1 MEEIKEKI
9 RKQLIELD
17 YINRK
22 VNYTE
27 FLKLYEPYQKYISE
41 NQFADIL
48 EITFNGLN
56 NLKKSYKNTVRI
68 LKTDEIDEGRK
79 DEIKEELI
87 AKKFVNKSVTYEEF
101 LQLYEMY
108 KKEMTELQFASI
120 LKISYGSLKSVKNGI
135 NKTITILPLIEGE
148 LKPEREHEVYIHMKK
163 NYYNT
168 EIGLDDFLE
177 LYEPYQSEM
186 TKKEFAKILEMS
198 KTDYNLLMYYG
209 KKIKIFEPTYSQIR
223 RKVIEDVEKNLYNN
237 GRITNEEFLV
247 LYELYREYL
256 SKKQLADILGI
267 NLKKGVK
274 KYKINLK
281 KRWYR

>member
-108 KKEMTELQFASI
+108 KKEMTELQFAAI

-148 LKPEREHEVYIHMKK
+148 LKPEREYEVYVHMKK
-163 NYYNT
+163 
-168 EIGLDDFLE
+168 
-177 LYEPYQSEM
+177 
-186 TKKEFAKILEMS
+186 K
-198 KTDYNLLMYYG
+198 LL
-209 KKIKIFEPTYSQIR
+209 
-223 RKVIEDVEKNLYNN
+223 
-237 GRITNEEFLV
+237 
-247 LYELYREYL
+247 
-256 SKKQLADILGI
+256 
-267 NLKKGVK
+267 
-274 KYKINLK
+274 
-281 KRWYR
+281 

>member
-1 MEEIKEKI
+1 
-9 RKQLIELD
+9 
-17 YINRK
+17 
-22 VNYTE
+22 
-27 FLKLYEPYQKYISE
+27 
-41 NQFADIL
+41 
-48 EITFNGLN
+48 
-56 NLKKSYKNTVRI
+56 
-68 LKTDEIDEGRK
+68 
-79 DEIKEELI
+79 
-87 AKKFVNKSVTYEEF
+87 
-101 LQLYEMY
+101 
-108 KKEMTELQFASI
+108 
-120 LKISYGSLKSVKNGI
+120 
-135 NKTITILPLIEGE
+135 
-148 LKPEREHEVYIHMKK
+148 MKK